1 MPRFPSE
8 LAHRIPVSVT
18 DKLLIHNITTG
29 ATEYSTVAEILAAF
43 NISINGDNVGIW
55 NAAASALFEIGSSAK
70 RGNLKVT
77 GSLATD
83 PVVQLYNSKVG
94 GKNWGLY
101 STLNNGFE
109 IYNITD
115 DHVNPM
121 FTITEAGAI
130 VVGSSAKRGNL
141 KVTGSLATDPVV
153 QLYNSKVGGKNWGL
167 YSTLNNGFEIYNITD
182 DHVNPMFTITEAG
195 VIVVGTAMSIY
206 ANNAA
211 AVAGGLAVGSLYR
224 TNADPDPVCVV
235 H

>member
-121 FTITEAGAI
+121 FTITEAG
-130 VVGSSAKRGNL
+130 
-141 KVTGSLATDPVV
+141 
-153 QLYNSKVGGKNWGL
+153 
-167 YSTLNNGFEIYNITD
+167 
-182 DHVNPMFTITEAG
+182 